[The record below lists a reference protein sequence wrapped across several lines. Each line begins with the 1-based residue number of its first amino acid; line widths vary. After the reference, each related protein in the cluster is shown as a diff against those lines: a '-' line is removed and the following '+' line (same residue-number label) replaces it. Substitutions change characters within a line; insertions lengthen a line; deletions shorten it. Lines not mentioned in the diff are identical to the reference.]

1 MPYIFVEYKKIIF
14 TFFRNKN
21 HIKAFFIF
29 LEGSRVGMEWATD
42 LEMYRE
48 ALRAERIGVARWD
61 IKLDRVFGDSTMMV
75 LYPDHLT
82 NGPYS
87 EFLLCRPDLHPNDVK
102 FFDALVRFVQ
112 APHHEYADKAHE
124 IVVEYRLTDAGN
136 HEQWFHAHFT
146 IHFEKEWPRSA
157 ILLLRSTDSEH
168 KSEETLRQKAE
179 RDALTGLYNKGHARE
194 LIDEAL
200 AVPGTTKALLV
211 LDMDGFKKVNDNLG
225 HLFGD
230 AVISDM
236 ALSLAEVFSSDGDII
251 GRVGG
256 DEFVVLLRDI
266 ESRDAVV
273 ASCEKLRDM
282 LRRSFEY
289 GKNQTLNVS
298 GSVGIALSPEFGAS
312 FETLFSCAD
321 KALYEA
327 KRRGRDTQVFYTD
340 ELREGEKKNA
350 GENAIDEGRQALLD
364 HPVEFIFR
372 MLYETRNPRITV
384 ETLLA
389 LFAKYFMVQ
398 RVVIYQN
405 QGENPGCWF
414 EWRADGTIPTADA
427 HDGAV
432 GEFLNRT
439 YRKEIHGHF
448 LEFSDT
454 SKINGPMGTLLP
466 ERSIFA
472 LLYVNVM
479 DGDKRIGCVGFEDCR
494 GTRIWTKRE
503 HEILRTFADI
513 LGTFLMDQMRYKM
526 VRRGYRRLQGVL
538 DAVAGRIWV
547 VATEDGHIA
556 YMNRATR
563 AMLAESENAETK
575 NCYKV
580 RTDTNRPCARCEYAE
595 LQANCP
601 GARPLR
607 EEAERLGLVP
617 IPIRWDKGLD
627 GQLYLL
633 DT

>member
-1 MPYIFVEYKKIIF
+1 
-14 TFFRNKN
+14 
-21 HIKAFFIF
+21 
-29 LEGSRVGMEWATD
+29 MEWTTD
-42 LEMYRE
+42 LDMYRE

-75 LYPDHLT
+75 LYPGHLT
-82 NGPYS
+82 NGAYS
-87 EFLLCRPDLHPNDVK
+87 EFLLHCPDMHPNDVK
-102 FFDALVRFVQ
+102 FFEALVRFVRT
-112 APHHEYADKAHE
+112 PHHEYAGKSHE
-124 IVVEYRLTDAGN
+124 IVVEYRLTDAESR
-136 HEQWFHAHFT
+136 EQWFHAHFT

-168 KSEETLRQKAE
+168 RNEEALRQKAE

-194 LIDEAL
+194 LIDAAL

-256 DEFVVLLRDI
+256 DEFVVLI
-266 ESRDAVV
+266 RDAGSREALV
-273 ASCEKLRDM
+273 ARCEALRDM

-298 GSVGIALSPEFGAS
+298 GSVGIALSPEFGDS
-312 FETLFSCAD
+312 FEALFSCAD

-350 GENAIDEGRQALLD
+350 GENAIAEGRQALLD

-372 MLYETRNPRITV
+372 MLYETGNPRVTV
-384 ETLLA
+384 ETLLS
-389 LFAKYFMVQ
+389 LFAKCFMVH
-398 RVVIYQN
+398 RVVIYQTK
-405 QGENPGCWF
+405 GENPGCWF
-414 EWRADGTIPTADA
+414 EWCAAGTLPTKDA
-427 HDGAV
+427 HEGAV

-439 YRKEIHGHF
+439 YRKEIYGHF
-448 LEFSDT
+448 LEFADT
-454 SKINGPMGTLLP
+454 SKINGNMGKLLP
-466 ERSIFA
+466 GRSIFA
-472 LLYVNVM
+472 LLYANIM
-479 DGDKRIGCVGFEDCR
+479 DGENRIGCVGFEDCR
-494 GTRIWTKRE
+494 GTRVWTKRE

-538 DAVAGRIWV
+538 DAVAGCLWV
-547 VATEDGHIA
+547 VASEDGHIA
-556 YMNRATR
+556 YMNRSTR
-563 AMLAESENAETK
+563 AMLAKTGSGETK

-580 RTDTNRPCARCEYAE
+580 RTDTNRPCVRCEYAH
-595 LQANCP
+595 LHADCP
-601 GARPLR
+601 AALPLR
-607 EEAERLGLVP
+607 EEAERRKLIP
-617 IPIRWDKGLD
+617 IPIRWNEGLD
-627 GQLYLL
+627 AQLYLAG
-633 DT
+633 T

>member
-1 MPYIFVEYKKIIF
+1 MDW
-14 TFFRNKN
+14 T
-21 HIKAFFIF
+21 
-29 LEGSRVGMEWATD
+29 TD

-61 IKLDRVFGDSTMMV
+61 IRLDRVFGDSTMMR

-82 NGPYS
+82 NGAYS
-87 EFLLCRPDLHPNDVK
+87 EFLLRRPDLHPNDVK
-102 FFDALVRFVQ
+102 FFEALVRFVQ
-112 APHHEYADKAHE
+112 APHHEYADKSHE
-124 IVVEYRLTDAGN
+124 IVIEHRLIGAEN
-136 HEQWFHAHFT
+136 REQWFHAHFT
-146 IHFEKEWPRSA
+146 IHFEKEWPQSA

-168 KSEETLRQKAE
+168 RQEESLRQKAE

-236 ALSLAEVFSSDGDII
+236 ALSLAEVFSSDGDVI

-256 DEFVVLLRDI
+256 DEFVVLIRDV
-266 ESRDAVV
+266 ESSDMVV
-273 ASCEKLRDM
+273 ARCEALRDM

-298 GSVGIALSPEFGAS
+298 GSVGIALSPQFGDS
-312 FETLFSCAD
+312 FEALFSCAD

-350 GENAIDEGRQALLD
+350 GENEIAEGRQTLLD

-372 MLYETRNPRITV
+372 MLYETRNPRVTV
-384 ETLLA
+384 ETLLS

-414 EWRADGTIPTADA
+414 EWHAAGTLPTEKA
-427 HDGAV
+427 HEGAV
-432 GEFLNRT
+432 GEFINRD
-439 YRKEIHGHF
+439 YRKEIYGHF

-454 SKINGPMGTLLP
+454 SKINGPMAGTLTD
-466 ERSIFA
+466 RNIFA
-472 LLYVNVM
+472 LLYASVM
-479 DGDKRIGCVGFEDCR
+479 DGNKRIGCVGFEDCR
-494 GTRIWTKRE
+494 GPRIWTKRE
-503 HEILRTFADI
+503 HEVLRTFADI

-538 DAVAGRIWV
+538 DAITGPIWV
-547 VATEDGHIA
+547 VAADNGHVA

-563 AMLAESENAETK
+563 AMLANGENNEVKT
-575 NCYKV
+575 CYKV
-580 RTDTNRPCARCEYAE
+580 RTDSNRPCVRCEHFKR
-595 LQANCP
+595 LTNCP
-601 GARPLR
+601 GATALR
-607 EEAERLGLVP
+607 EEAERRGLVP
-617 IPIRWDKGLD
+617 IPIRWSKGLD
-627 GQLYLL
+627 GRLYRL
-633 DT
+633 DA

>member
-1 MPYIFVEYKKIIF
+1 MDW
-14 TFFRNKN
+14 T
-21 HIKAFFIF
+21 
-29 LEGSRVGMEWATD
+29 MD

-82 NGPYS
+82 NGAYS
-87 EFLLCRPDLHPNDVK
+87 EFLLSRPELHPNDVK
-102 FFDALVRFVQ
+102 FFESLVRFVQ
-112 APHHEYADKAHE
+112 APHHEYADKTHE
-124 IVVEYRLTDAGN
+124 ILIEYRLMGAEN
-136 HEQWFHAHFT
+136 REQWFHAHFT

-168 KSEETLRQKAE
+168 RQEESLRQKAE

-236 ALSLAEVFSSDGDII
+236 ALSLAEVFSSDGDVI

-256 DEFVVLLRDI
+256 DEFVVLIRDI
-266 ESRDAVV
+266 GSRDAVV
-273 ASCEKLRDM
+273 ASCEKLRNM

-298 GSVGIALSPEFGAS
+298 GSVGIALSPQFGDS
-312 FETLFSCAD
+312 FEALFACAD

-340 ELREGEKKNA
+340 DLREGEKKNA
-350 GENAIDEGRQALLD
+350 GENEIAEGRQTLLD

-372 MLYETRNPRITV
+372 MLYETRNPRVTV
-384 ETLLA
+384 ETLLS

-414 EWRADGTIPTADA
+414 EWHAAGTLPTEEA
-427 HDGAV
+427 HEGAV
-432 GEFLNRT
+432 GEFINRD
-439 YRKEIHGHF
+439 YRKEIYGHF

-454 SKINGPMGTLLP
+454 SKINGNMARTLTD
-466 ERSIFA
+466 RNIFA
-472 LLYVNVM
+472 LLYASVM

-494 GTRIWTKRE
+494 GPRIWTKRE
-503 HEILRTFADI
+503 HEVLRTFADI

-538 DAVAGRIWV
+538 DAITGPLWV
-547 VATEDGHIA
+547 VAADNGHVA

-563 AMLAESENAETK
+563 AMLAKRKKDEVQS
-575 NCYKV
+575 CYKV
-580 RTDTNRPCARCEYAE
+580 RTDSNRPCVRCQHFKR
-595 LQANCP
+595 LTNCP
-601 GARPLR
+601 GATALR
-607 EEAERLGLVP
+607 EEAERRGLVP
-617 IPIRWDKGLD
+617 ISIRWSKGLD
-627 GQLYLL
+627 GRLYLL
-633 DT
+633 DA

>member
-1 MPYIFVEYKKIIF
+1 
-14 TFFRNKN
+14 
-21 HIKAFFIF
+21 
-29 LEGSRVGMEWATD
+29 MEWATD

-61 IKLDRVFGDSTMMV
+61 LKLDRVFGDSTMMV

-82 NGPYS
+82 NGAYS
-87 EFLLCRPDLHPNDVK
+87 EFLLRRPDLHPNDVK
-102 FFDALVRFVQ
+102 FFEALVRFVQ
-112 APHHEYADKAHE
+112 APHDEYAGKSHE
-124 IVVEYRLTDAGN
+124 IVVDFRLADAEN
-136 HEQWFHAHFT
+136 CEQWFHAHYT
-146 IHFEKEWPRSA
+146 IHFEKEQPRSA
-157 ILLLRSTDSEH
+157 VLLLRSTDSEH
-168 KSEETLRQKAE
+168 RQEETLRQKAE

-236 ALSLAEVFSSDGDII
+236 ALSLAEVFSSEGDII

-266 ESRDAVV
+266 GSRDAVV

-298 GSVGIALSPEFGAS
+298 GSVGIALSPEFGDS
-312 FETLFSCAD
+312 FEALFSCAD

-327 KRRGRDTQVFYTD
+327 KRSGRDTQVFYTD

-350 GENAIDEGRQALLD
+350 GENEIAEGRQALLD

-384 ETLLA
+384 QTLLS

-398 RVVIYQN
+398 RVVIYQS

-414 EWRADGTIPTADA
+414 EWCADGTIPTAEA
-427 HDGAV
+427 HEGAV

-439 YRKEIHGHF
+439 YRKEIYGRF

-454 SKINGPMGTLLP
+454 SKVNGPMGTLMP
-466 ERSIFA
+466 ERNIFA

-526 VRRGYRRLQGVL
+526 VRRGYRRLQGLL
-538 DAVAGRIWV
+538 DAVAGRFWV
-547 VATEDGHIA
+547 VDTTDGHIA

-563 AMLAESENAETK
+563 TMLADSGNDETK

-580 RTDTNRPCARCEYAE
+580 RTDTNRPCVRCEYAD
-595 LQANCP
+595 LHADCP
-601 GARPLR
+601 GALPLR
-607 EEAERLGLVP
+607 QEAERRGLAP
-617 IPIRWDKGLD
+617 IPIRWNEGLD
-627 GQLYLL
+627 GRLYLI
-633 DT
+633 DA

>member
-1 MPYIFVEYKKIIF
+1 MDW
-14 TFFRNKN
+14 T
-21 HIKAFFIF
+21 
-29 LEGSRVGMEWATD
+29 TD

-82 NGPYS
+82 NGAYS
-87 EFLLCRPDLHPNDVK
+87 EFLLSRPELHPNDVK
-102 FFDALVRFVQ
+102 FFEALVRFVQ
-112 APHHEYADKAHE
+112 APHHEYADKSHE
-124 IVVEYRLTDAGN
+124 ILIEYRLTDAEN
-136 HEQWFHAHFT
+136 REQWFHAHFT
-146 IHFEKEWPRSA
+146 VHFEKEWPRSA
-157 ILLLRSTDSEH
+157 VLLLRSTDSEH
-168 KSEETLRQKAE
+168 RQEESLRQKAE

-256 DEFVVLLRDI
+256 DEFVVLIRDV
-266 ESRDAVV
+266 ESRDALV
-273 ASCEKLRDM
+273 SRCEALRDM

-289 GKNQTLNVS
+289 GKNRTLNVS
-298 GSVGIALSPEFGAS
+298 GSVGIALSPQFGSS

-340 ELREGEKKNA
+340 ELREGEKKNV
-350 GENAIDEGRQALLD
+350 GENEIAEGRQTLLD

-372 MLYETRNPRITV
+372 MLYETGNPRVTV
-384 ETLLA
+384 ETLLS

-414 EWRADGTIPTADA
+414 EWHAAGTLPTEEA
-427 HDGAV
+427 HEGAV
-432 GEFLNRT
+432 GEFLNRN
-439 YRKEIHGHF
+439 YRKEIYGHF

-454 SKINGPMGTLLP
+454 TKINGPMAKTLAD
-466 ERSIFA
+466 RNIFA
-472 LLYVNVM
+472 LLYASVM

-494 GTRIWTKRE
+494 GPRIWTKRE
-503 HEILRTFADI
+503 HEVLRTFADI
-513 LGTFLMDQMRYKM
+513 LGTFLMDQMRYRM
-526 VRRGYRRLQGVL
+526 LRRAYRRLQGVL
-538 DAVAGRIWV
+538 EAITGPLWV
-547 VATEDGHIA
+547 IATDNGHIG
-556 YMNRATR
+556 YMNKAART
-563 AMLAESENAETK
+563 MLADSEDEEAKT
-575 NCYKV
+575 CYKV
-580 RTDTNRPCARCEYAE
+580 RTDSNRPCVRCEHAG
-595 LQANCP
+595 LLADCP
-601 GARPLR
+601 GTLALR
-607 EEAERLGLVP
+607 KEAKRCGLVP
-617 IPIRWDKGLD
+617 IPIRWSKGLD
-627 GQLYLL
+627 GQLFLF
-633 DT
+633 DA

>member
-1 MPYIFVEYKKIIF
+1 MDW
-14 TFFRNKN
+14 T
-21 HIKAFFIF
+21 
-29 LEGSRVGMEWATD
+29 TD

-82 NGPYS
+82 NGAYS
-87 EFLLCRPDLHPNDVK
+87 EFLLRRPELHPNDVK
-102 FFDALVRFVQ
+102 FFEALVRFVQ
-112 APHHEYADKAHE
+112 APHHEYADKSHE
-124 IVVEYRLTDAGN
+124 ILIEYRLTDAEN
-136 HEQWFHAHFT
+136 REQWFHAHFT
-146 IHFEKEWPRSA
+146 VHFEKEWPRSA
-157 ILLLRSTDSEH
+157 VLLLRSTDSEH
-168 KSEETLRQKAE
+168 RQEESLRQKAE

-236 ALSLAEVFSSDGDII
+236 ALSLAEVFSSRNDII

-256 DEFVVLLRDI
+256 DEFVVLLP
-266 ESRDAVV
+266 EVENRDAVV
-273 ASCEKLRDM
+273 VLCEKLRDM

-289 GKNQTLNVS
+289 AKGQTLNVS

-327 KRRGRDTQVFYTD
+327 KRRGRDTQVFYSD
-340 ELREGEKKNA
+340 ELREGEKKNMA
-350 GENAIDEGRQALLD
+350 ENAIAERRQALLD

-372 MLYETRNPRITV
+372 MLYETRNPRVTV
-384 ETLLA
+384 QTLLS
-389 LFAKYFMVQ
+389 LIAKYFVVQ
-398 RVVIYQN
+398 RIVIYQT
-405 QGENPGCWF
+405 QGEDPGLWF
-414 EWRADGTIPTADA
+414 EWHSAETLPTAEA
-427 HDGAV
+427 HEGAV
-432 GEFLNRT
+432 GEFLNRD
-439 YRKEIHGHF
+439 YRKEIYGHF

-454 SKINGPMGTLLP
+454 SKINGNMAKALTD
-466 ERSIFA
+466 RNIFA
-472 LLYVNVM
+472 LLYASVM

-494 GTRIWTKRE
+494 GPRIWTKRE
-503 HEILRTFADI
+503 HEVLRTFADI

-538 DAVAGRIWV
+538 DAITGPLWV
-547 VATEDGHIA
+547 VATDNGHVA

-563 AMLAESENAETK
+563 AMLANGENDEVKT
-575 NCYKV
+575 CYKV
-580 RTDTNRPCARCEYAE
+580 RTDSNRPCVRCEHFKR
-595 LQANCP
+595 LANCP
-601 GARPLR
+601 GATALR
-607 EEAERLGLVP
+607 EEAERRGLVP
-617 IPIRWDKGLD
+617 IPIRWSKGLD

-633 DT
+633 DA